1 MITDIKLLKYANID
15 SRQYASNV
23 ININMDQ
30 VLAAQL
36 IDRLENH
43 RKVQLRSASCKTY
56 FWLLKNILIFLW
68 NYFIRREHNFEI
80 SINETG

>member
-1 MITDIKLLKYANID
+1 MITDIKILKYANID

-56 FWLLKNILIFLW
+56 F
-68 NYFIRREHNFEI
+68 
-80 SINETG
+80 